1 VRRDVPG
8 LSNLLNLEPEQI
20 KEMAMVDLAFR
31 FLSETKKTYTFQEL
45 YRELCQ
51 LKGLTEDE
59 MKSLIAQIY
68 TEINLDGRFLCLGDN
83 QWGLKRWY
91 LVETQEES
99 VEGSLHRSKYLDDDD
114 DYEDEEDL
122 LDEEYDLDDLDED
135 DIDRLDD
142 DEDEDADLFD
152 DEIDDLDDEDL
163 PDLEADDEDLDTV

>member
-1 VRRDVPG
+1 VPG
-8 LSNLLNLEPEQI
+8 LSSLLNLEPEQI

-31 FLSETKKTYTFQEL
+31 FFSETKKTYTFNEL

-51 LKGLTEDE
+51 LKGLTEEE

-99 VEGSLHRSKYLDDDD
+99 AEGALRRKYLDDDD
-114 DYEDEEDL
+114 DY
-122 LDEEYDLDDLDED
+122 
-135 DIDRLDD
+135 
-142 DEDEDADLFD
+142 
-152 DEIDDLDDEDL
+152 DDEDL
-163 PDLEADDEDLDTV
+163 LEDEDYGIDDIGDELDRIAEEEDEDEELFDEEIEDMDDEELEDTDVEDEDLDTN